1 MKKNLPTEFVFSLF
15 ALLIAVIL
23 VHAIYLTVIRPN
35 ADEIIAEQRVAMEIE
50 PDYVAERSF
59 FEIGRAHV

>member
-23 VHAIYLTVIRPN
+23 VHAIYLTIIRPN
-35 ADEIIAEQRVAMEIE
+35 ADEIIVEQRVAMETD
-50 PDYVAERSF
+50 PDFVA
-59 FEIGRAHV
+59 